1 MKIEPLGD
9 AALIVRVCDEVEDAT
24 EMICAVRSTVGMLR
38 RAKIP
43 AILDIAPGYTTIGVF
58 YDPMRTR
65 QPAQAFE
72 SIRVDIAQA
81 FGAKRDT
88 TETFPGKL
96 IEIPVCYD
104 AEFALD
110 LARVAEHTNLS
121 REEVVR
127 LHAAGQYVVHCIG
140 FMPGFPYLGG
150 LARELATPRLATPR
164 TFVPAGAVASG
175 GSQTGIYPQRAPGG
189 WNIIGRSALRFFNVE
204 ANSPALLMTG
214 DRVRFR
220 SISREEFEQART
232 DD

>member
-9 AALIVRVCDEVEDAT
+9 AALIVRVCDEGSDAT
-24 EMICAVRSTVGMLR
+24 EMISAVRSTVGIIR
-38 RAKIP
+38 GAKIP
-43 AILDIAPGYTTIGVF
+43 AILDLAPSYTSIGVF

-65 QPAQAFE
+65 QPAHAFE
-72 SIRVDIAQA
+72 SIRDDIEHAMGSNRGTMENTQ
-81 FGAKRDT
+81 
-88 TETFPGKL
+88 GKS

-110 LARVAEHTNLS
+110 LERVEKHTNLTG
-121 REEVVR
+121 EEVVR

-150 LARELATPRLATPR
+150 LAHELATPRLSTPR
-164 TFVPAGAVASG
+164 TSVPAGAVAIG
-175 GSQTGIYPQRAPGG
+175 GSQTGVYPQRAPGG
-189 WNIIGRSALRFFNVE
+189 WNIIGRSPLRFFNVD
-204 ANSPALLMTG
+204 AASPALLMTG

-220 SISREEFEQART
+220 SISREDFEQLKS